1 MIRIFHTADIH
12 IGLKFTRGYPET
24 VQQDLVDARLETLSR
39 MVGMANAQNCG
50 LFVVAGDLFENLQVA
65 KATIREAAKSL
76 RRFEGLVVVM
86 PGNHDYI
93 QETDDPIWPTF
104 VDAVGEGHLLLR
116 KRRPYDLSEFNL
128 NAVLYPGV
136 CTSRHSAEN
145 AIGWVKEVVG
155 NEETMGK
162 LRIGVAHGSLDK
174 LSPDFGGDYYPMTRA
189 ELDEAGVHLWL
200 LGHTHIRYPEKE
212 SGTGDTVFFPSVPE
226 PDGFDCRHG
235 GHAWIIDLGG
245 EGDVTYRSVP
255 TGRYCFHELET
266 HLAGEQDFE
275 RLKRNF
281 QKLDATRDLVK
292 LQLTGRL
299 RGDLFDGLA
308 SLHKELEKSVLYLK
322 ANVSGVLREIR
333 WTDIDRE
340 FTEKSFP
347 HRLLAE
353 LAESD
358 HDLLALQLA
367 YELIQEARL

>member
-1 MIRIFHTADIH
+1 
-12 IGLKFTRGYPET
+12 
-24 VQQDLVDARLETLSR
+24 
-39 MVGMANAQNCG
+39 
-50 LFVVAGDLFENLQVA
+50 
-65 KATIREAAKSL
+65 
-76 RRFEGLVVVM
+76 
-86 PGNHDYI
+86 
-93 QETDDPIWPTF
+93 
-104 VDAVGEGHLLLR
+104 
-116 KRRPYDLSEFNL
+116 
-128 NAVLYPGV
+128 
-136 CTSRHSAEN
+136 
-145 AIGWVKEVVG
+145 VKEVVG

-235 GHAWIIDLGG
+235 GYAWIIDLGD

-275 RLKRNF
+275 RLERDF

-292 LQLTGRL
+292 LRLTGRL